1 MREIW
6 DLGTGMERRFFCT
19 FILYIFCTVKFL
31 NHMDILSVQNLSLN
45 VKVLC
50 IHMYTFILVHMY
62 SYIDTCIHLYVCAC
76 TYTWD
81 RFDYSRPVVQYLQHK
96 NFNFVSRQSLST
108 SITING
114 VEYRCQTQIFP
125 WMEAVQQILWEVKAG
140 GLPGP
145 RSLRPA

>member
-19 FILYIFCTVKFL
+19 FILYLFCTVKFL

-81 RFDYSRPVVQYLQHK
+81 RFDYSRPIVQYLQHK

-114 VEYRCQTQIFP
+114 VEYRCQTQFFP
-125 WMEAVQQILWEVKAG
+125 GWRQFNKYFGRLKQEDYLG
-140 GLPGP
+140 PGV
-145 RSLRPA
+145 